1 MLHKN
6 YRANFL
12 LTVLAQYHFYSIES
26 LKIILLI
33 YLTKPKTFHLH
44 NWVIK

>member
-12 LTVLAQYHFYSIES
+12 LTVLAQYHFNSIDI
-26 LKIILLI
+26 LKIILLQ
-33 YLTKPKTFHLH
+33 YFSKTQDFPLT
-44 NWVIK
+44 